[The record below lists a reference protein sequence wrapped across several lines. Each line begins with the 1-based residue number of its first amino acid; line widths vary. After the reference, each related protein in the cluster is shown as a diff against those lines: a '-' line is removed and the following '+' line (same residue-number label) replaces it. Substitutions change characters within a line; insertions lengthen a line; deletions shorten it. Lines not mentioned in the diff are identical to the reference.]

1 VYIAPAETDAASS
14 NAPPDA
20 LMPTLQAAPRA
31 SPYRHLC
38 PLVGA
43 WRLARVELLVR
54 DGWAGPRLYRGVT
67 GRLEY
72 HPDGRMSFE
81 LAEGSWRR
89 AWHGRYRSYL
99 DPYSPTNDLVIHRIE
114 GASDPGL
121 VGTEEERRV
130 HLRGD
135 TLAWPG
141 APLLI
146 DGQRWTPRLVWERV
160 AS

>member
-1 VYIAPAETDAASS
+1 
-14 NAPPDA
+14 
-20 LMPTLQAAPRA
+20 MPTLQAAPRPGA
-31 SPYRHLC
+31 YRHAG
-38 PLVGA
+38 PLVGT
-43 WRLARVELLVR
+43 WRLARVELLLR
-54 DGWAGPRLYRGVT
+54 NGLAGPRLYRGVT

-81 LAEGSWRR
+81 LGEGSWRR
-89 AWHGRYRSYL
+89 AWQGSYSSYI
-99 DPYSPTNDLVIHRIE
+99 DPFSPTNDRVIHRIE
-114 GASDPGL
+114 VASDPEL

-130 HLRGD
+130 RLRGD

-146 DGQRWTPRLVWERV
+146 DGERWTPRLVWERV